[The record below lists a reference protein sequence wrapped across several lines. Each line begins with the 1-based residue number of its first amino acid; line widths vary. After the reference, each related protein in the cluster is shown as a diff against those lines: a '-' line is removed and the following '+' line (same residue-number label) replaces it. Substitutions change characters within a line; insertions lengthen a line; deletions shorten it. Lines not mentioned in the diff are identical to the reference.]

1 MNKVVLLDGI
11 SGLSLNM
18 VNETKKIRS
27 TWPDKNLTIEILDSF
42 SMAELYE
49 RVTQLP
55 ATTATLMLAIHND
68 CLGHYFSYSDDLKK
82 LANKSAVPIYDMWRD
97 DG

>member
-1 MNKVVLLDGI
+1 
-11 SGLSLNM
+11 
-18 VNETKKIRS
+18 
-27 TWPDKNLTIEILDSF
+27 
-42 SMAELYE
+42 MADLYE